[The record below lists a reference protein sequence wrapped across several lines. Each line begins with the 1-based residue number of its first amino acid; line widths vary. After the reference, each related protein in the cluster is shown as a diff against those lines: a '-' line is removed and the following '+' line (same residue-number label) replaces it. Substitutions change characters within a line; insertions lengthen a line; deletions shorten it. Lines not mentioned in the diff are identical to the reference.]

1 MGKPYSDDLR
11 ERVVTAITSM
21 AAFSTPMLTSII
33 RAITERPAAR
43 HRTTQEAMVLKYP
56 SDMNDL
62 RPLAWPAFN
71 ASTTN
76 CTQSTITGGSVA

>member
-1 MGKPYSDDLR
+1 
-11 ERVVTAITSM
+11 
-21 AAFSTPMLTSII
+21 
-33 RAITERPAAR
+33 
-43 HRTTQEAMVLKYP
+43 MVFKYP

-76 CTQSTITGGSVA
+76 CTQSTITGGSVAWQDDSVPRSR